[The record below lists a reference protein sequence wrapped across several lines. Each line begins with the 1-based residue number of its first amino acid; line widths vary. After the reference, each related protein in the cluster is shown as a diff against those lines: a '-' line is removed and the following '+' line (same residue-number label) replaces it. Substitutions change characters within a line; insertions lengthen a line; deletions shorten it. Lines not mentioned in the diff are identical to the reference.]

1 MGVVVRQKT
10 KGKGKPWWVF
20 ISYNNKR
27 TSRKVGDK
35 QAAEKVASKIR
46 AKLKLG
52 EFGLDK
58 NKERPIPLFKH
69 CAQAWVEITVPATC
83 KVTTTNDYDRILE
96 NHVFPVFG
104 EMKVDEITEGKIKSL
119 LFEKVNDGFAG
130 STVCHIKN
138 VISGVLTDAVD
149 DDLISINPALNLGR
163 RFMKKVYDAI
173 EARKVANG
181 DENEGK
187 PDPLSQKEMRI
198 LLTKGQKHYPGHY
211 PLFLFLARTGARIG
225 EALGLK
231 WGDIDFN
238 GRFIILKRS
247 LSRGKISTL
256 KGKRE
261 RQIDMS
267 NQLAQ
272 VLQEYRIECKKKG
285 LSLGFGD
292 EPAFVFTDTKG
303 GFMDVNNW
311 RRRVFNKVLEKAK
324 LRKIRIHDLRH
335 TYATLR
341 ISKNDN
347 IDDVSKQ
354 LGHYSTKFTLD
365 VYNHWMPGKK
375 KSEVDALDD
384 PGFGDPETVLEVVS
398 ERAAG

>member
-1 MGVVVRQKT
+1 MGVKVRQKV
-10 KGKGKPWWVF
+10 KGKGQPWWVF
-20 ISYNNKR
+20 ISHNNKR
-27 TSRKVGDK
+27 TSRKIGDK
-35 QAAEKVASKIR
+35 RAAEDVASTIR

-52 EFGLDK
+52 EFDLEEK
-58 NKERPIPLFKH
+58 KEKSIPQFKY
-69 CAQAWVEITVPATC
+69 CAKAWVEITVPATC
-83 KVTTTNDYDRILE
+83 KETTTSDYDRILE
-96 NHVFPVFG
+96 NHILPVFG
-104 EMKVDEITEGKIKSL
+104 DLKVNEITEGKIKGF

-130 STVCHIKN
+130 STVCHLKN

-149 DDLISINPALNLGR
+149 DDLISANPTLNLGR
-163 RFMKKVYDAI
+163 RFMKKIYDAI
-173 EARKVANG
+173 EARKVSNG

-187 PDPLSQKEMRI
+187 PNPLSQKELR
-198 LLTKGQKHYPGHY
+198 LLLKTAQKHNPGHY
-211 PLFLFLARTGARIG
+211 PLLLFLARTGARVG

-247 LSRGKISTL
+247 LSRGKITTL

-272 VLQEYRIECKKKG
+272 VLEAYRTECKKKG
-285 LSLGFGD
+285 LSLGLGG
-292 EPAFVFTDTKG
+292 EPEIVFTDTRG
-303 GFMDVNNW
+303 GFVDVNNW

-365 VYNHWMPGKK
+365 IYNHWMPGKK

-384 PGFGDPETVLEVVS
+384 PEFRKPEKTLEVVS
-398 ERAAG
+398 ERAKG